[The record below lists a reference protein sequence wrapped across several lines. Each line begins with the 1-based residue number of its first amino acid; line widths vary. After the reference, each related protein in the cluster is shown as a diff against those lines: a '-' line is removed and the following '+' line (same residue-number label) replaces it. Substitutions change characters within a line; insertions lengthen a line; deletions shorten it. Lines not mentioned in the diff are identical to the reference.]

1 VKQGILFDLFNAYQN
16 VEFCEWYTNVKA
28 AKVNSL
34 KILFVKEDFFFLE
47 EWWWFKMFLS
57 KRYIKIIFF

>member
-16 VEFCEWYTNVKA
+16 VEFCELYTNVKA

-34 KILFVKEDFFFLE
+34 KILFVKVDLFLGR
-47 EWWWFKMFLS
+47 MVVV
-57 KRYIKIIFF
+57 